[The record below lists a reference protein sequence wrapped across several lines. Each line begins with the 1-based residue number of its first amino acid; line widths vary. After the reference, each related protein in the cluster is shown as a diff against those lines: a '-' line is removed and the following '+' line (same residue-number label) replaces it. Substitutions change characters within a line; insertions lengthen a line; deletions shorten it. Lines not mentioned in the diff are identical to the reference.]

1 MALLNEKVASGLTPW
16 SDFVIGGVEKL
27 RSRET
32 ERDGDGK
39 REVTAGI
46 ADVRRQSSSETY
58 LGTS

>member
-1 MALLNEKVASGLTPW
+1 MDDVCVALLNEKVALGSTPW

-46 ADVRRQSSSETY
+46 ADVR
-58 LGTS
+58 